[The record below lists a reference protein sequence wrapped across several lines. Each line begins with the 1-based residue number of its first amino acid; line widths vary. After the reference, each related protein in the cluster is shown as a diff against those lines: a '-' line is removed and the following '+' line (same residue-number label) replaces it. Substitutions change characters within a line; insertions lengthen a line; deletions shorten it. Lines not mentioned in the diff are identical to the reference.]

1 MKVIVAI
8 AALAG
13 TVAATT
19 PAPPLER
26 VPVLDVQLPAANP
39 PVRKVHGA
47 RISLAPGQIT
57 GLHRHPMSVVGVVT
71 RGNILFQPE
80 GEAPRVLRQGDSF
93 FEAAGHVTVHFD
105 NPSRSEKAEIVGFYL
120 TDDDA
125 RPLIEKLD

>member
-1 MKVIVAI
+1 MKMIVAI
-8 AALAG
+8 AALASA
-13 TVAATT
+13 TAATN

-26 VPVLDVQLPAANP
+26 VPVLDAQLPAANP

-47 RISLAPGQIT
+47 RIGFAPGQLT
-57 GLHRHPMSVVGVVT
+57 GLHRHAMSVVGVVT
-71 RGNILFQPE
+71 RGSILFQAE

-93 FEAAGHVTVHFD
+93 FEAAGHPTVHFD
-105 NPSRSEKAEIVGFYL
+105 NASHTEKAEIVAFYL